1 MRRILVA
8 IDGSP
13 HAKKALSHAAGLAT
27 RFEAEFET
35 ELLILHVA
43 SHDAVSEPEAALLEA
58 EYAGELIR
66 ESKGPGARGA
76 NESWPVQVRAPK
88 GETAGLSRR
97 LLGERLLA
105 EAERTARESGGK
117 HVRTI
122 LADGDPAREILA
134 AATAERVDAIVIG
147 SRGLGKLSGLLL
159 GSVSHK
165 VSNDAHCTVIIVR

>member
-1 MRRILVA
+1 M
-8 IDGSP
+8 
-13 HAKKALSHAAGLAT
+13 GLAT

-66 ESKGPGARGA
+66 ESKGPGATRRERELDGA
-76 NESWPVQVRAPK
+76 GSASE
-88 GETAGLSRR
+88 RR
-97 LLGERLLA
+97 DGRSEQEELLGERLLA

-134 AATAERVDAIVIG
+134 AATSERVDAIVIG
-147 SRGLGKLSGLLL
+147 SRGLGKLSAMLL
-159 GSVSHK
+159 GSISHK